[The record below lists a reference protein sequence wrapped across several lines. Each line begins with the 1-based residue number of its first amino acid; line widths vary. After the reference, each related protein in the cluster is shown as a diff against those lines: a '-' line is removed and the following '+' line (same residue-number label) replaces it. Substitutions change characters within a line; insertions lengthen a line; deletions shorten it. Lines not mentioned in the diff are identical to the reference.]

1 MHSKQSSP
9 HHEIVSV
16 FTDGLRVFQRRR
28 DQRRAYTAEAYGAAS
43 PAPAT
48 SPMAAA
54 PQRPPPEPSGVDP
67 DATPFRPVGFI
78 EVNGRAIPVMDPAT
92 LERLQELAARGMM
105 PPPELLAALLAAAP
119 VVPATAVD
127 PQAASA
133 VSGFRNPPGPMA
145 PPPANPGGAA
155 AANTEARDDIAG
167 ASPGPR
173 PSSKTEP
180 PPDQGAQAGDREE
193 PSKPHPVLGVIEQF
207 LVRRADEEAARLGA
221 LHREHEAR
229 LAQQAEVA
237 AKLQTVLLREV
248 LDGHRAELNEQA
260 NRQAQVVRDLLR
272 EHQCQLDER
281 TMAAVTRE
289 AQAIGTLLRE
299 HRDALAEA
307 NEAHR
312 RGLEEILEPYQGE
325 LQAASDVRSG
335 DGKLHAFLAEQ
346 VKLQREAFTSGLASL
361 ATNVEQFG
369 LAVRQLAEQA
379 AERRPDLSWLP
390 PPPSFVP
397 PLPEVPGAAPPA
409 AIGAP
414 PTVPAI
420 PELSSPPLSVSRP
433 PATLVMPATEAS
445 VSVTTRGDALTTD
458 QTQPASTATSPP
470 PAIEP
475 ARNVPSRQV
484 PSAGSVCEL
493 LDEVRR
499 DGDDDYDEDTDDDD
513 EVIHHLG
520 PLTPLFAHP

>member
-28 DQRRAYTAEAYGAAS
+28 DQRRAYTAEAYGAAA

-48 SPMAAA
+48 SSMAAA
-54 PQRPPPEPSGVDP
+54 PQRPPPEPSGVAP

-105 PPPELLAALLAAAP
+105 PPPELLAALLSAAP

-155 AANTEARDDIAG
+155 AANTEARDDIAS
-167 ASPGPR
+167 ASPDPR
-173 PSSKTEP
+173 PSPKTEP

-325 LQAASDVRSG
+325 LQAARDVRSG

-346 VKLQREAFTSGLASL
+346 VKLQREAFTSGFASL
-361 ATNVEQFG
+361 AASLEQFG
-369 LAVRQLAEQA
+369 LAVRQLAEKA
-379 AERRPDLSWLP
+379 GDHRPDLSWLP

-397 PLPEVPGAAPPA
+397 PLPELPGAPATAARAQPGVDQPKSAP
-409 AIGAP
+409 AP
-414 PTVPAI
+414 TF
-420 PELSSPPLSVSRP
+420 EP
-433 PATLVMPATEAS
+433 PATPELAAEVDAS
-445 VSVTTRGDALTTD
+445 ETTA
-458 QTQPASTATSPP
+458 TQPVSA
-470 PAIEP
+470 PAIEATRRDLP
-475 ARNVPSRQV
+475 AQNAPSVKRPR
-484 PSAGSVCEL
+484 PSSERDSVCEL
-493 LDEVRR
+493 MDEVHS
-499 DGDDDYDEDTDDDD
+499 DGDDDEFDEDTDEDD
-513 EVIHHLG
+513 EVTHHLG
-520 PLTPLFAHP
+520 PLTPLSAHP